1 MNGYTLLSGY
11 SAAAGQQYPWIGG
24 MRVRNGRVEG
34 LLVAVQNNQQLAQ
47 QILSSLR

>member
-1 MNGYTLLSGY
+1 
-11 SAAAGQQYPWIGG
+11 